1 MRAAAVVVLCAVQF
15 VDVLGVTWATTAIPA
30 VLAGLGL
37 DAHAVSTASECI
49 SVVRRLRPQLIVM
62 EGRLPDGDG
71 WELARLLKAMASTAQ
86 IKVIAVG
93 EEGAQ
98 PEIERAFLAGCE
110 AFLAKPV
117 RPDALVVQIHRLLGP
132 QPSTPPPV
140 AAL

>member
-1 MRAAAVVVLCAVQF
+1 MAAPKILIVEGDAEARSVHRDHLSA
-15 VDVLGVTWATTAIPA
+15 A
-30 VLAGLGL
+30 GL